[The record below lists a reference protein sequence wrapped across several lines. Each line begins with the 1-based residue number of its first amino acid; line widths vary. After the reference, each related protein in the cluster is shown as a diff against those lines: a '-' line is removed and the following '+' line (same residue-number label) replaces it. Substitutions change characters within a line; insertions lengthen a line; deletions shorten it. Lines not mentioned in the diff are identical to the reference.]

1 MAYKTRSQKH
11 LESEEEAFRYVESII
26 WEDGKK
32 CPKCDNKEKIY
43 QLKGRSVRVGLHK
56 CSKCRKQFTVCV
68 GTIFEDRKIPLH
80 KWLQAFHL
88 ICSSNDGASPIQIQK
103 ALGIT
108 YKSAWLLTQ
117 KITEL
122 AKSCGIEIVSYR
134 DDNFVSNDEGDDKQI
149 ATKDEEGGNQKKSQ
163 KHSFSTERM
172 MLTLIKNSNKTNL
185 IKEEL
190 TKILSD
196 AYVRNR

>member
-1 MAYKTRSQKH
+1 MTNKTRSQKH
-11 LESEEEAFRYVESII
+11 LESEDEAFRYVESII

-32 CPKCDNKEKIY
+32 CPKCSSKEKIY
-43 QLKGRSVRVGLHK
+43 QLKGKSVRAGLHK

-88 ICSSNDGASPIQIQK
+88 ICSSKDGASPIQIQK
-103 ALGIT
+103 ALKIT

-122 AKSCGIEIVSYR
+122 AKNSGIEIVSYR
-134 DDNFVSNDEGDDKQI
+134 SDSAVSSKESRSKIANDDKGNGDR
-149 ATKDEEGGNQKKSQ
+149 TDGGDERDNSK
-163 KHSFSTERM
+163 TESENHPQHHEHKV
-172 MLTLIKNSNKTNL
+172 LTLVKNSNKINTL
-185 IKEEL
+185 
-190 TKILSD
+190 
-196 AYVRNR
+196 AA

>member
-1 MAYKTRSQKH
+1 MIYETRSQKH
-11 LESEEEAFRYVESII
+11 LESEEEAFKYVEGII
-26 WEDGKK
+26 WEGGKK
-32 CPKCDNKEKIY
+32 CPKCSSKEKIY
-43 QLKGRSVRVGLHK
+43 QLKGKSVRAGLHK

-88 ICSSNDGASPIQIQK
+88 ICSSKDGASPIQIQK

-108 YKSAWLLTQ
+108 YKSAWLITQ

-134 DDNFVSNDEGDDKQI
+134 GDGVVSGKEGRSEVANDDKGSSDR
-149 ATKDEEGGNQKKSQ
+149 TDGGDERD
-163 KHSFSTERM
+163 SFKTESENHPQQHEHKM
-172 MLTLIKNSNKTNL
+172 FTLVKNSNKINTL
-185 IKEEL
+185 
-190 TKILSD
+190 
-196 AYVRNR
+196 AA